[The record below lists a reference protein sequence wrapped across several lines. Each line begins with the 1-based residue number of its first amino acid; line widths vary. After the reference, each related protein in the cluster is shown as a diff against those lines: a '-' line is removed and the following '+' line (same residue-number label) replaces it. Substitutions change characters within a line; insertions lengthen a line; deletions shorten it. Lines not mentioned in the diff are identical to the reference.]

1 MQIILRANVEKLGK
15 EGELVTVADG
25 YARNYLIPKKLAVIA
40 TEKNRQLLEREKKIE
55 IDRATKAK
63 KEAEILANELANV
76 SCTINV
82 QVGENDRLFGSVT
95 ANDIANALAELGYNI
110 DRRKIILEEPI
121 KELGLFTI
129 PIKLHADITANIKL
143 WVVKAQN

>member
-15 EGELVTVADG
+15 EGEMVTVADG
-25 YARNYLIPKKLAVIA
+25 YARNYLIPKKLAVLA
-40 TEKNRQLLEREKKIE
+40 TEKNRQLLEHEKRIE

-63 KEAEILANELANV
+63 KEAESLANELANV

-82 QVGENDRLFGSVT
+82 QAGENDRLFGSVT
-95 ANDIANALAELGYNI
+95 TNDIANALAELGYNI
-110 DRRKIILEEPI
+110 DKRKIILEEPI
-121 KELGLFTI
+121 KELGLFTV

-143 WVVKAQN
+143 WVVKAQD